1 MSSFITLRLHPTIYI
16 LEEPTTFDCSYFN
29 QKFTTWHKNKITLKA
44 KLATASHVLFR
55 QTLHSYFGEGCPYL
69 PLDCSSF
76 HNYLPRTVC
85 FYSIY
90 LKTQVDVIAVL
101 AIPVVNL
108 FATAGFP
115 ELLTLTVLE
124 HRPCRCGTWWI
135 SSGPPGPRF
144 VGISPC
150 RLSARRSIH
159 TDLRQPSRQ
168 Y

>member
-1 MSSFITLRLHPTIYI
+1 MSSFIRLRLHPTSWKSPQLLIALTLI
-16 LEEPTTFDCSYFN
+16 KSLQRDIKTL
-29 QKFTTWHKNKITLKA
+29 KITLKA
-44 KLATASHVLFR
+44 KLSTASHVLFR
-55 QTLHSYFGEGCPYL
+55 QTLHSYFGERCLYL

-76 HNYLPRTVC
+76 HNYFPRSVC
-85 FYSIY
+85 FFSIY
-90 LKTQVDVIAVL
+90 LKTQVDVTAVL